1 MVLMAILIVV
11 ILVSLLVAGSAAA
24 NEIAQGKYE
33 LDGSDGSR
41 FIPDTSGN
49 KLLCSH
55 QNKFSPFR
63 MILTQGD
70 SSALTP
76 GLG

>member
-41 FIPDTSGN
+41 FI
-49 KLLCSH
+49 
-55 QNKFSPFR
+55 
-63 MILTQGD
+63 
-70 SSALTP
+70 
-76 GLG
+76 

>member
-24 NEIAQGKYE
+24 DEIAQGKYE

-49 KLLCSH
+49 K
-55 QNKFSPFR
+55 
-63 MILTQGD
+63 
-70 SSALTP
+70 
-76 GLG
+76 